1 MLHDSEARSSSLRR
15 FLRRSDD
22 DPTTAGAGLAV
33 VCVLGCRS
41 QSLALARRAAAAS
54 EAFRERRAD
63 LVVACGGRAWRGE
76 VEADALAMR
85 LVAGGV
91 PDARILRERSSLD
104 TLENAQFA
112 RGILGRHGLG
122 EAHVTVVTCA
132 WHLPRAVRLFEGTG
146 LHVDGVGV
154 EPPAAGG
161 TRRAYWHVREWL
173 STWKDVRRGGI
184 VR

>member
-1 MLHDSEARSSSLRR
+1 MLHDSEARSSKIRP

-22 DPTTAGAGLAV
+22 GPPIAGARFTV

-41 QSLALARRAAAAS
+41 QSQALARRAGAAS
-54 EAFRERRAD
+54 QAFRERAAD

-76 VEADALAMR
+76 VEADALAAR

-91 PDARILRERSSLD
+91 PEDRILRERSSLD

-112 RGILGRHGLG
+112 RGILGRYGLG
-122 EAHVTVVTCA
+122 EARVTVVTCA
-132 WHLPRAVRLFEGTG
+132 WHLPRAVRLFAGTG
-146 LHVDGVGV
+146 LEVDGVGV
-154 EPPAAGG
+154 EPPGAGA
-161 TRRAYWHVREWL
+161 TRRAYWHVRERL